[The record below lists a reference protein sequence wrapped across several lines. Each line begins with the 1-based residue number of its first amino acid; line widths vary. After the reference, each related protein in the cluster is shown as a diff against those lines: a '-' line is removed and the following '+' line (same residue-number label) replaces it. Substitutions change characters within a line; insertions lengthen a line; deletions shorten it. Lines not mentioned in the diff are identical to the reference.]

1 MPRDMSQHR
10 RAVLPSLLLLL
21 LSAQR
26 GTERSLQT
34 REHPHRPAR
43 QSDKIVAAASE
54 LHSLAAAR
62 QHARWLTRVSRY
74 DTCCLT
80 AQPQTLS
87 DVPAALT
94 DARPE
99 QLRRGNP
106 LAVAP
111 ARALLVFRHRVA
123 DAASPHAVLAHES
136 CLLVLLLPLLLRVA
150 GRWWC
155 RRARMRSAK
164 AGTLCV
170 CVCVCV
176 CVEGAAVQCGPAG
189 ACACTAAAS
198 RAATCA
204 RKPGS
209 ASRAHAPRAHPWQ
222 SACCRG
228 GKRGQS
234 GLPAPLQGAP
244 VVSCRA
250 VAQEQRSVC
259 EQR

>member
-176 CVEGAAVQCGPAG
+176 CGGRGSPMWPSRRVCVYGRGITGCHVRAQTRQRVTRTRTARSSLAKRLLSWWKARSKRF
-189 ACACTAAAS
+189 ACAAARRS
-198 RAATCA
+198 
-204 RKPGS
+204 
-209 ASRAHAPRAHPWQ
+209 
-222 SACCRG
+222 CCE
-228 GKRGQS
+228 
-234 GLPAPLQGAP
+234 LQGGGT
-244 VVSCRA
+244 RA
-250 VAQEQRSVC
+250 EERV
-259 EQR
+259 